1 MFDISNQIHE
11 TPVDFSIRYFLPV
24 CKPKDPQSTNLDET
38 GK

>member
-11 TPVDFSIRYFLPV
+11 TPIDFSIRYFLPV
-24 CKPKDPQSTNLDET
+24 CKPKESQSKESDEI